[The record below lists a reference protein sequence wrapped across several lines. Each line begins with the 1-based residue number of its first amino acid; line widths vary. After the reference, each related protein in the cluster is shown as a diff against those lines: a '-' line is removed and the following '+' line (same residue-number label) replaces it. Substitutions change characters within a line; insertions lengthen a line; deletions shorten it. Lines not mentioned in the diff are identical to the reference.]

1 MILRSVP
8 SRRIRAFPKGTSKSS
23 GTIAAA
29 STELYNAFG
38 SRNKVKPLE
47 RILVRSSPAASSAKD
62 GQTIR
67 APGKV
72 VKAPSMF

>member
-1 MILRSVP
+1 MLKSDP

-23 GTIAAA
+23 GTTAAA

-38 SRNKVKPLE
+38 SRNKVNHLE
-47 RILVRSSPAASSAKD
+47 RILVRNNPAASSAKE

-67 APGKV
+67 APGNV
-72 VKAPSMF
+72 VKAPSIF